1 MKADKIEDTSMA
13 VEVVAETVIVS
24 SGSAALLIFG
34 EEFPQI
40 WLMPSHLVPTSA
52 RPRPR
57 SPDPTVG
64 AARVVVTGDV
74 PRGGAQNPD
83 LALRPNQP
91 RRQSRSWSRCLRR
104 TRPCNPLGGG
114 WTLAGNP
121 LLRAPF
127 STGPVAEAEPAPAP
141 RD

>member
-40 WLMPSHLVPTSA
+40 WSMPSHPVPTSA

-57 SPDPTVG
+57 PPDPIIG
-64 AARVVVTGDV
+64 AAGVAVAGDV
-74 PRGGAQNPD
+74 PRGSA
-83 LALRPNQP
+83 
-91 RRQSRSWSRCLRR
+91 
-104 TRPCNPLGGG
+104 
-114 WTLAGNP
+114 
-121 LLRAPF
+121 
-127 STGPVAEAEPAPAP
+127 
-141 RD
+141 